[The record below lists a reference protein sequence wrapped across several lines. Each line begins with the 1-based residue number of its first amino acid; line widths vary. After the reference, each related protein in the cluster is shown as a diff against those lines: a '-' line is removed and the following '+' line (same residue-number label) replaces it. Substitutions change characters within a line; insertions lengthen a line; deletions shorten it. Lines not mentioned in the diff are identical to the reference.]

1 MRLKDR
7 VAIVTG
13 AGSGI
18 GQATALRFAQEG
30 ATVVAA
36 DVNAE
41 AAQATA
47 DKINAAGG
55 KAMAIALNV
64 ADKAAVD
71 AAFAQVVDAYG
82 RVDILI
88 NNAGINRDAMSK
100 KMSEEQWDAVLN
112 VNLKGTWLCAQAAG
126 RLMTQQKYGRIVN
139 TASIA
144 VRGNIG
150 QANYAASKAGVVGLT
165 RTLALEYAKD
175 GVTVNAVAPGATDT
189 AMTAGIPPE
198 IREQI
203 INGIPAKRMAKPE
216 EIAALHTFL
225 ASEEAAYVTGQLI
238 YADGG
243 LTIGL

>member
-1 MRLKDR
+1 MLKDK

-150 QANYAASKAGVVGLT
+150 QANYAASKAGLSGLSKSLAREVGA
-165 RTLALEYAKD
+165 R
-175 GVTVNAVAPGATDT
+175 GITVNVVAPGFIDTD
-189 AMTAGIPPE
+189 MTRALGDDKRGALAAAIPLQRLGAVE
-198 IREQI
+198 DV
-203 INGIPAKRMAKPE
+203 AHAVV
-216 EIAALHTFL
+216 FL
-225 ASEEAAYVTGQLI
+225 AAPAGSYITGETLHVN
-238 YADGG
+238 GG
-243 LTIGL
+243 MYMI

>member
-1 MRLKDR
+1 MLKDK